1 MEYGSK
7 WKLQA
12 CFLKHMDVEAVKK
25 NGELAAGA
33 TVEMGLGLTRLC

>member
-1 MEYGSK
+1 MDPR
-7 WKLQA
+7 KLQA